1 MFLKSLS
8 PTHCIIAG
16 MLMLISCSSEDTPR
30 PKPEIILNPYN
41 IHHESISGKVIGI
54 NAFDNNLAVYVS
66 LNDEWFSVPGV
77 QNQLIYLKE
86 DASWN
91 CQMGNYIGQPVDKIS
106 IYLIPK
112 GYQPPLLSGENL
124 IPVKLNLIAP
134 ARKSIIL

>member
-1 MFLKSLS
+1 M
-8 PTHCIIAG
+8 
-16 MLMLISCSSEDTPR
+16 ISCNTVDTPQ
-30 PKPEIILNPYN
+30 PKPEIIVNPYS
-41 IHHESISGKVIGI
+41 IYHESISGKVTGI
-54 NAFDNNLAVYVS
+54 NAFDHNLAVYVS
-66 LNDEWFSVPGV
+66 VNDEWFTATGV
-77 QNQLIYLKE
+77 QNQVIYLKE

-91 CQMGNYIGQPVDKIS
+91 CQMGNYAGQPVDQVA